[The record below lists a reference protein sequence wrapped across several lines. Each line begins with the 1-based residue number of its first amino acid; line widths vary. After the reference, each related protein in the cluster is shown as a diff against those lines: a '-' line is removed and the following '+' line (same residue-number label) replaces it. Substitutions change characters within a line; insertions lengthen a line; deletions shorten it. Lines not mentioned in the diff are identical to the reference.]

1 MLGLLLFWGFPAL
14 MAVLSTS
21 FFCRYRM
28 TRGKPVSFEAA
39 FMGGLSAALFT
50 MIFANGYFNTLRGFI
65 YILVFVAPPS
75 FVTAW
80 LVVVNYR
87 HKIIR

>member
-1 MLGLLLFWGFPAL
+1 
-14 MAVLSTS
+14 
-21 FFCRYRM
+21 
-28 TRGKPVSFEAA
+28 
-39 FMGGLSAALFT
+39 MGGLSAALFT